1 MTATGRADIFIGLS
15 APNVL
20 KPEMVKQ
27 MGDKPLVM
35 ALANPVPEI
44 MPDDAR
50 AALMEKLNGVAE
62 RLRAGG
68 NWPPEP
74 RPTVEEMKQ
83 RIKELFARRD
93 ERP

>member
-1 MTATGRADIFIGLS
+1 MKTIIKRLEFLEHARQTQSAVSPYDVRA
-15 APNVL
+15 V
-20 KPEMVKQ
+20 
-27 MGDKPLVM
+27 
-35 ALANPVPEI
+35 
-44 MPDDAR
+44 
-50 AALMEKLNGVAE
+50 LMEKLNGVAE